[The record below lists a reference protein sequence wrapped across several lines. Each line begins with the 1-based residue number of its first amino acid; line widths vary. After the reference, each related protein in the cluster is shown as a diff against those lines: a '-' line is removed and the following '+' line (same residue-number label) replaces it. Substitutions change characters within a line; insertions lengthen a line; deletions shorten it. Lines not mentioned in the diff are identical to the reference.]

1 MAAIAAELFVANGY
15 EATTVEQITTA
26 SGLSPRTF
34 FRYFANKES
43 VITHMFE
50 TTGADIAD
58 ALAERPSDEEPWLAL
73 RRAFDGLIRQLT
85 EQPTAV
91 PLIRMI
97 YDTPTLYAGQLHK
110 QVQWS
115 EIIAKV
121 LASRLPQSLT
131 ADERRLRAGALASAG
146 VACLEYA
153 RLEWIAGGGKGEIAK
168 LVDAAMS
175 AASPLPGQ

>member
-15 EATTVEQITTA
+15 EATTVEQIATA

-58 ALAERPSDEEPWLAL
+58 ALAERPSDEEPWIAL

-97 YDTPTLYAGQLHK
+97 YDTPTLYAGQLRK
-110 QVQWS
+110 QAQWS
-115 EIIAKV
+115 ETIAKV
-121 LASRLPQSLT
+121 LASRLPQSLA

-153 RLEWIAGGGKGEIAK
+153 RLEWIAGSGKGEIAK

-175 AASPLPGQ
+175 AVSPLPGQ